1 MTTGTRDETKGNA
14 QTMRDTDDYPSK
26 FDARERA
33 DVLIAKLTTLGIPC
47 ELERVVEGPQVIR
60 YELRPTS
67 GVLMREILRTADDL
81 SFATGAYP
89 TRILAPLPGRADLI
103 GVELPCAERRIVRL
117 SELPAPIEPLSFPLG
132 PGVDG
137 EPIFCDLARSPHL
150 AIAGQTGGGKSS
162 CIHAMVGS
170 LISRFGPDELT
181 MLMIDTKQVELPP
194 RYSGLPHLLLEIADD
209 VDSAT
214 ELLEGTLRFVN
225 LRFAAM
231 QQYGGGRDIDEMNVK
246 LRADGRVPWPR
257 CILIIDEV
265 ADLMMAS
272 RKVVESLIVRIAQ
285 KSRAVGIH
293 LVVATQ
299 SPRVSVLTGLLK
311 ANLPSRI
318 CFSVASQTDSR
329 VVMDRNG
336 GELLLGCGDGLFSMA
351 GAPPVRFQGI
361 FVDSD
366 EIQAICDRWR
376 AEA

>member
-1 MTTGTRDETKGNA
+1 
-14 QTMRDTDDYPSK
+14 
-26 FDARERA
+26 
-33 DVLIAKLTTLGIPC
+33 
-47 ELERVVEGPQVIR
+47 
-60 YELRPTS
+60 
-67 GVLMREILRTADDL
+67 
-81 SFATGAYP
+81 
-89 TRILAPLPGRADLI
+89 
-103 GVELPCAERRIVRL
+103 
-117 SELPAPIEPLSFPLG
+117 
-132 PGVDG
+132 
-137 EPIFCDLARSPHL
+137 
-150 AIAGQTGGGKSS
+150 
-162 CIHAMVGS
+162 
-170 LISRFGPDELT
+170 
-181 MLMIDTKQVELPP
+181 
-194 RYSGLPHLLLEIADD
+194 
-209 VDSAT
+209 
-214 ELLEGTLRFVN
+214 
-225 LRFAAM
+225 
-231 QQYGGGRDIDEMNVK
+231 VK